1 MKTVI
6 RIVLAL
12 GVLGVAAWLLYRFG
26 PEMMSRC
33 RSMTEEPG
41 ETFGDAVADAIEE
54 ELAEV
59 EV

>member
-1 MKTVI
+1 MRTVI
-6 RIVLAL
+6 RIVFAV
-12 GVLGVAAWLLYRFG
+12 GVLGGVTWLLYRFG

-33 RSMTEEPG
+33 RNMREEPG

>member
-1 MKTVI
+1 MKVV
-6 RIVLAL
+6 RIVFAL
-12 GVLGVAAWLLYRFG
+12 GVLGGVTWLLYRFG
-26 PEMMSRC
+26 PEMIDRC

-41 ETFGDAVADAIEE
+41 ETLAEEMADAIDE